1 MSIYAQIENG
11 VVTNRI
17 EWDGVTKYNPGPQY
31 TLVIIPDG
39 VFVDMGYLW
48 DATNGF
54 TAPPVTDTTQTQPV
68 TQ

>member
-1 MSIYAQIENG
+1 
-11 VVTNRI
+11 
-17 EWDGVTKYNPGPQY
+17 
-31 TLVIIPDG
+31 LVIIPDG